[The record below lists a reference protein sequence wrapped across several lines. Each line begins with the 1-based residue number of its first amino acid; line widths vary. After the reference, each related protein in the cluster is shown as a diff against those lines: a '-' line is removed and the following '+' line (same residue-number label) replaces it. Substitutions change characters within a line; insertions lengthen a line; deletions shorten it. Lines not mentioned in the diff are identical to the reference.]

1 LIYMADGKAADGI
14 PMLKLC
20 PEVKARKVSGQ
31 HQFSFM
37 ITQGD
42 FLVGGVREGV
52 VDIEPGKAQ
61 VLPSLSGENKK
72 GFGLISIEGQG
83 RCVVG
88 IVTGKRSAILGEK
101 VSIKG
106 TKLVDLYE
114 GDSWF
119 AVAPNPN
126 LSAKE
131 FVLEEEKI
139 KKNDE
144 LRNLHLQKK
153 SLSKKKR
160 IALMNSGTRRT
171 WVIKGA
177 GDRPQLVQTQAC
189 PRTYLPIGRS
199 SSGDV
204 AWPISNPRG
213 KGYSYKE
220 EEINEEDPE
229 TLSCPAGSYKVNYF
243 IDGVYGT
250 HFGVRALKVANHCSA
265 TVGEFNGIVQV
276 SSCCNDLM
284 STQFPPGAGFY
295 RVILKDGRIDPRKN
309 VEDSRVTWLVG
320 SSAAL

>member
-1 LIYMADGKAADGI
+1 VWVFSDSNYATIALTAAFLHGGQRMDIPLLRKEDMLPMVKKTAIALVCTFGSLTSYFAEATPQPFKSLIYMADGKAANGI
-14 PMLKLC
+14 PVLKLC

-31 HQFSFM
+31 DQFSFM

-42 FLVGGVREGV
+42 FLVGGVREGL

-72 GFGLISIEGQG
+72 GFGLITIEGQG

-106 TKLVDLYE
+106 TKLVNLYE

-119 AVAPNPN
+119 AVALNLN
-126 LSAKE
+126 LSAKG

-160 IALMNSGTRRT
+160 IALMNSGNRRT
-171 WVIKGA
+171 WIIKGA

-189 PRTYLPIGRS
+189 PR
-199 SSGDV
+199 
-204 AWPISNPRG
+204 
-213 KGYSYKE
+213 
-220 EEINEEDPE
+220 
-229 TLSCPAGSYKVNYF
+229 
-243 IDGVYGT
+243 GT
-250 HFGVRALKVANHCSA
+250 
-265 TVGEFNGIVQV
+265 QPV
-276 SSCCNDLM
+276 S
-284 STQFPPGAGFY
+284 
-295 RVILKDGRIDPRKN
+295 
-309 VEDSRVTWLVG
+309 
-320 SSAAL
+320 